1 MPCLVGCA
9 AEYSCR
15 QNDFTEFGI
24 DNKLIRPLDSEV
36 LAPYC
41 RVFFE
46 DIQNPDESA
55 GISVGNESAPQFGN
69 TAIIKSAQI
78 GGSTGMGATIEILDE
93 MGGAF
98 HLFVEKINKC
108 IKNTKAEYIMGVEFG
123 WVTASC
129 FTYMSRIVKSQ
140 PVYYNLINLEIT
152 YQEGKIKFIL
162 SGSDQLQSVFSAR
175 HDKIYGTDDTKM
187 PLKTAIRQLV
197 QDDPPQFNVEFVRVE
212 KDGTRTE
219 YKFNVEGPSKQGP
232 EEVWKADGQNKLATI
247 QKWLESYRTDRDKGI
262 IALWDGSKSDG
273 GTLVL
278 MEDVQPTL
286 DETVNDCDLTTNV
299 GTYIVNGGECSPV
312 ISFTPKINYIANFSS
327 FGSGGNAGGALTGKT
342 VEKTQSGLQTPETGI
357 LQSIPPSKNSRSVY
371 GKEAAV
377 ETEKSQNAHLRASL
391 LTKAAGGITAE
402 LRVQGDPRPE
412 YLNPKTMQGKTLSLV
427 VVNPYH
433 LFGEEGCGDWLAIPG
448 CNEVL
453 SNKRWE
459 IKGVEHSIKEGSFTT
474 TLNISLIAPGISHG
488 AGGSFGGTSNGYVPK
503 NTC

>member
-15 QNDFTEFGI
+15 SDDFTEFGI
-24 DNKLIRPLDSEV
+24 DSKLIRPLDSEV

-41 RVFFE
+41 KVFFE
-46 DIQNPDESA
+46 DIQNPESK
-55 GISVGNESAPQFGN
+55 GITVGNESAPQFGN
-69 TAIIKSAQI
+69 TAIIKSTQI
-78 GGSTGMGATIEILDE
+78 GGSTGMGATVEILDE

-108 IKNTKAEYIMGVEFG
+108 IKNTKKEYTMGIEFG

-140 PVYYNLINLEIT
+140 PVYYNLTHLEIA

-162 SGSDQLQSVFSAR
+162 TGTDQLQSVFSAR
-175 HDKIYGTDDTKM
+175 HDKIYGTDDAKM

-197 QDDPPQFNVEFVRVE
+197 QDVPPQFNVEFARVE

-219 YKFNVEGPSKQGP
+219 YKFNVEGPSGQGP
-232 EEVWKADGQNKLATI
+232 EAIWKADGQNKLATI
-247 QKWLESYRTDRDKGI
+247 QKWLEPYRTDRDKGI
-262 IALWDGSKSDG
+262 VALWDGSKPDG

-278 MEDVQPTL
+278 MEDMQPGIK
-286 DETVNDCDLTTNV
+286 ETVDDCDPSTNV

-312 ISFTPKINYIANFSS
+312 ISFTPKINYTAAFFSLA
-327 FGSGGNAGGALTGKT
+327 SGGNTGGALTGKT
-342 VEKTQSGLQTPETGI
+342 VEKTHEEVQTPETGV
-357 LQSIPPSKNSRSVY
+357 LQSIPPSEHSRTVY
-371 GKEAAV
+371 GKEAPT
-377 ETEKSQNAHLRASL
+377 ESEKSQNAHLRASL
-391 LTKAAGGITAE
+391 LTKVGPITAE

-412 YLNPKTMQGKTLSLV
+412 YLNPKLIQGKTLSLV
-427 VVNPYH
+427 VVNPFH

-474 TLNISLIAPGISHG
+474 TLNISLVAPGVSSG
-488 AGGSFGGTSNGYVPK
+488 AGGTFGSTSNGYVPK